1 MVIWAQS
8 EHFES
13 TFFLLFLPLFQ
24 SLLPPVLYFARVT
37 CPHTLYVCGCLWIS
51 KDLKQY
57 SVNWTHEAPYFIR
70 KICQAISLQP
80 RKSKSWSLLD
90 KGDEKTIEGIHI
102 PCN

>member
-24 SLLPPVLYFARVT
+24 SLLPPVLYFARVLAHIY
-37 CPHTLYVCGCLWIS
+37 CMYVVVCEFPRT
-51 KDLKQY
+51 KQY

-90 KGDEKTIEGIHI
+90 KGDEKTMEGIHN
-102 PCN
+102 PVN

>member
-37 CPHTLYVCGCLWIS
+37 CPHTLYVCGSVWIS
-51 KDLKQY
+51 KD
-57 SVNWTHEAPYFIR
+57 VNSTVLIWHM
-70 KICQAISLQP
+70 KHH
-80 RKSKSWSLLD
+80 SLLENMPSD
-90 KGDEKTIEGIHI
+90 FPTTSKVDH
-102 PCN
+102 C